1 MINKTLTRGISVGAL
16 AVLASACG
24 HLPIA
29 KPAFDAMK
37 NERSGTPADWTV
49 GEMTGDTTAIIAD
62 YSAFNDPQLI
72 SYVQEALKNNR
83 TLRGAAETL
92 RQSQLALQSSR
103 ARLFPTVNAS
113 VSAGQSANPL
123 GLGVP
128 PRPPTG
134 SFELEDRT
142 SYDFRFSGNYN
153 IDIMGDIS
161 ASVRSSAAGFRSSQ
175 ATFELTRRQIAAQT
189 ARAYFAVIESQQQL
203 ELEKA
208 SFARAE
214 QNFRIV
220 ETRFNAGSI
229 DRGEYVNGEAQRKQA
244 EDQIL
249 AAELSVRSAVRA
261 LEVIVG
267 RFPQNK
273 LQITGTLPDPPPP
286 PPLGLPELTIRS
298 RPNVVAA
305 ELNMIQTFANQRIA
319 KMAPW
324 PQLSS
329 SLSLGLFNST
339 TDTTDD
345 LFDFEGL
352 ALSVG
357 ATLAQN
363 IFDGGAVDARVKTAD
378 SQVRGALIRY
388 GQTIIDAYNE
398 IVTAK
403 DQFENLQSR
412 LSTSQATFEARAEVR
427 RLSELKYQEGSIS
440 LFELIGQRDAA
451 DAAEGALISLRLQRL
466 NQWLTLHTALGGNPT
481 TATTINNSKAVA
493 DGGRHD

>member
-1 MINKTLTRGISVGAL
+1 MINKTTLTRGISVGAL

-24 HLPIA
+24 HLPVA

-49 GEMTGDTTAIIAD
+49 GEMTGDTSAMIAD

-83 TLRGAAETL
+83 TLRGAVETL
-92 RQSQLALQSSR
+92 RQSELALQQSR

-113 VSAGQSANPL
+113 VSAGQSANP
-123 GLGVP
+123 P
-128 PRPPTG
+128 TTG
-134 SFELEDRT
+134 SFELDGVT
-142 SYDFRFSGNYN
+142 DYSFRFTGNYN
-153 IDIMGDIS
+153 IDIMGDID
-161 ASVRSSAAGFRSSQ
+161 ASVRASAAGFRSSQ

-189 ARAYFAVIESQQQL
+189 ARAYFAVIEANQQL
-203 ELEKA
+203 GLEKA
-208 SFARAE
+208 SFERAE

-229 DRGEYVNGEAQRKQA
+229 DKGEYVNGQAQLKQA
-244 EDQIL
+244 QDGIL
-249 AAELSVRSAVRA
+249 AAELSVRSSVRA
-261 LEVIVG
+261 LEVILG

-273 LQITGTLPDPPPP
+273 LQIAGALPDPPAP

-319 KMAPW
+319 HMAPW
-324 PQLSS
+324 PQLSANITA
-329 SLSLGLFNST
+329 GLTNLTS
-339 TDTTDD
+339 DTTTD
-345 LFDFEGL
+345 LFDFDNL
-352 ALSVG
+352 ALSIG
-357 ATLAQN
+357 ATLAQT
-363 IFDGGAVDARVKTAD
+363 IFDGGAIDARVKTAD
-378 SQVRGALIRY
+378 SQTRAALIRY

-398 IVTAK
+398 IVTAE
-403 DQFENLQSR
+403 DQFENLSSR
-412 LSTSQATFEARAEVR
+412 IQTSQATFEARAEVR

-451 DAAEGALISLRLQRL
+451 DAAEGALINLRLQRL
-466 NQWLTLHTALGGNPT
+466 NQWLTLHAALGGNPT
-481 TATTINNSKAVA
+481 QPTTINNPKNVA
-493 DGGRHD
+493 DGGKHD

>member
-1 MINKTLTRGISVGAL
+1 MIKNNLTRGISVGAL

-37 NERSGTPADWTV
+37 NERGGTPDTWAA
-49 GEMTGDTTAIIAD
+49 GEMTGDTAAVIAD

-83 TLRGAAETL
+83 TVRGAVETL
-92 RQSQLALQSSR
+92 RQSELALQSSR

-113 VSAGQSANPL
+113 VSAGQSANP
-123 GLGVP
+123 
-128 PRPPTG
+128 PTTG
-134 SFELEDRT
+134 QFELDGT
-142 SYDFRFSGNYN
+142 TDYTFRFTGNYN
-153 IDIMGDIS
+153 IDIMGDID
-161 ASVRSSAAGFRSSQ
+161 ASIRSSGAGFRSSQ

-189 ARAYFAVIESQQQL
+189 ARAYFAVIEANLQL

-208 SFARAE
+208 SYARAE
-214 QNFRIV
+214 QNYRIV

-229 DRGEYVNGEAQRKQA
+229 DKGEYVNGQAQLKQS
-244 EDQIL
+244 EDGIF

-261 LEVIVG
+261 LEVILG

-273 LQITGTLPDPPPP
+273 LSITGALPDPPPP

-319 KMAPW
+319 HMAPW
-324 PQLSS
+324 PQLSANIAA
-329 SLSLGLFNST
+329 GLTNFT

-345 LFDFEGL
+345 LFDFDNL
-352 ALSVG
+352 ALSIG
-357 ATLAQN
+357 ATLAQT
-363 IFDGGAVDARVKTAD
+363 IFDGGAIDARVKTSD

-398 IVTAK
+398 IVTAE
-403 DQFENLQSR
+403 DQFENLQNR
-412 LSTSQATFEARAEVR
+412 ISTSQATFEARAEVR

-451 DAAEGALISLRLQRL
+451 DAAESGLISLRLQRL
-466 NQWLTLHTALGGNPT
+466 NQWLTLHAALGGNPT
-481 TATTINNSKAVA
+481 APTPINNPKNVA
-493 DGGRHD
+493 DGGKHD